1 MAQAAE
7 KTPRQVEA
15 DWDLRAT
22 RSAVAAARDV
32 CKDKSG
38 INSKAAI
45 GSLSDIEWGWIAA
58 ASVFGW
64 IKTKAQQA
72 VEEGC
77 GYDAA
82 IRAMAHRDPAP
93 WESGA
98 VETILPQ
105 LGNLEGVDW
114 STPVGEWSKDQIISF
129 AWQIYRLTNGA
140 LAARDE
146 GAVDKITR
154 VLGSQD
160 TMEREYAAANG
171 GSLLSQ
177 SETYPPPK
185 FNRSDMDDDIP
196 F

>member
-7 KTPRQVEA
+7 KKPREIEA
-15 DWDLRAT
+15 DWDRKAT
-22 RSAVAAARDV
+22 QSAIAAAKNV
-32 CKDKSG
+32 CTEKSG
-38 INSKAAI
+38 INSRSAI
-45 GSLSDIEWGWIAA
+45 GSLNDIEWGWIAA

-98 VETILPQ
+98 VETILPK
-105 LGNLEGVDW
+105 LGDLENVDW
-114 STPVGEWSKDQIISF
+114 AKPVGEWSKDQIISF
-129 AWQIYRLTNGA
+129 SWQIYRLTNAA
-140 LAARDE
+140 LAARDD

-154 VLGSQD
+154 TLASQD
-160 TMEREYAAANG
+160 TMERENSAANG
-171 GSLLSQ
+171 GPLLSQ
-177 SETYPPPK
+177 SEAYPPPR
-185 FNRSDMDDDIP
+185 FVSSDMNDDIP